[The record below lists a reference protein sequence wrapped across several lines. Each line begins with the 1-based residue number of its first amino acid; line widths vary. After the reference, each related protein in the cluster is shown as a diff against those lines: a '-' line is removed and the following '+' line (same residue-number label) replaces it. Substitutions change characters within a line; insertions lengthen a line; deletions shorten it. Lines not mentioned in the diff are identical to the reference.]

1 MAYSGY
7 YPLTNPDS
15 PKNPQNPMGKAD
27 LNNNK
32 YGLTIWL
39 FNIAME
45 KTQNK
50 WRFLVSSWENHLLLW
65 AMASM
70 AMLVI
75 TRG

>member
-45 KTQNK
+45 KTH
-50 WRFLVSSWENHLLLW
+50 V
-65 AMASM
+65 
-70 AMLVI
+70 
-75 TRG
+75 